1 MIDVIF
7 ADYQEFFQVGM
18 AEILADTHDICLMAQ
33 PRSPEQLLC
42 ILESF
47 VPHVLVLSTNFLP
60 AFSKIEPVLKRDRT
74 ALLILAEENDRIAYV
89 RWLRAKGIVYRSA
102 DRPVMVD
109 ALRRVASGELFLQN
123 GSSDIRE
130 DPDVLQGPTQLG
142 NHIPIILCVGG
153 DSAIVYRH
161 YKILQNAGY
170 GVLSATEGEH
180 ALSMFEAYPV
190 DLVLLDHAMR
200 GADGELVAHKIK
212 RCKQNIPIV
221 AVSTKPIPE
230 ETLSCADRIVTNEQD
245 LLQLLKTIEQLLVAP
260 VGRDGGLPF

>member
-7 ADYQEFFQVGM
+7 ADYQELFHVGM
-18 AEILADTHDICLMAQ
+18 AEILADIHDICLMAQ

-89 RWLRAKGIVYRSA
+89 RWLRAQGIVYRSA

-109 ALRRVASGELFLQN
+109 ALRRVAIGELFLQN

-130 DPDVLQGPTQLG
+130 DPSHLSQGLAESR
-142 NHIPIILCVGG
+142 NRIPIILCVGE
-153 DSAIVYRH
+153 DSAILYQT
-161 YKILQNAGY
+161 LQNAGY

-180 ALSMFEAYPV
+180 ALSMFETYPV
-190 DLVLLDHAMR
+190 DLVLLDDAMR
-200 GADGELVAHKIK
+200 GADGELVVHKIK
-212 RCKQNIPIV
+212 RCKRNIPVV
-221 AVSTKPIPE
+221 AVSTKLIPE
-230 ETLSCADRIVTNEQD
+230 ETLSCTDCVVTNEQD
-245 LLQLLKTIEQLLVAP
+245 PLQLLQTIEQLLVP
-260 VGRDGGLPF
+260 RVGRDGGLQF